1 VDLIPRCLMLFEE
14 SIKSQVTKKNYRKNL
29 DRFLKWAAKDYD
41 SFLSLSENEV
51 QVLLED
57 YTIFLKRRVN
67 PNSVP
72 TYLSAVIKF
81 LKVNRKKFDKEA
93 IEALYPEG
101 VEAGGERA
109 ITTEEIRAILQF
121 TSSKRVKALIHLL
134 AATGHRPEALANIT
148 LGDMSEMPND
158 CLAFVAYRGSKH
170 RHFIFCHSE
179 AKEAIEAYQE
189 ERRLQG
195 EKLNQDSFLF
205 GKHDLFKQEINP
217 KPLPVQAIDSMIMV
231 TMKRAKISRI
241 KSGNRYDLAACGGF
255 RKRFDTILTRNPNI
269 SFNVVQMLLDH
280 KVGLESHYFK
290 PTKEEM
296 FEEYQKGIPDLV
308 ISESIRLKE
317 ENRSKDEKIKKFEAK
332 DIEIEKLKTRLDCIE
347 RLSEIASVPKK

>member
-1 VDLIPRCLMLFEE
+1 
-14 SIKSQVTKKNYRKNL
+14 
-29 DRFLKWAAKDYD
+29 
-41 SFLSLSENEV
+41 
-51 QVLLED
+51 
-57 YTIFLKRRVN
+57 
-67 PNSVP
+67 
-72 TYLSAVIKF
+72 
-81 LKVNRKKFDKEA
+81 VNRKKFDKEA
-93 IEALYPEG
+93 IESLYPEG

-158 CLAFVAYRGSKH
+158 CLAFVVYRGSKH
-170 RHFIFCHSE
+170 KHFIFCHSE
-179 AKEAIEAYQE
+179 AKEAIDAYQE

-195 EKLNQDSFLF
+195 EKLNQYSFLF

-255 RKRFDTILTRNPNI
+255 RKRFDTIMTRNPKI
-269 SFNVVQMLLDH
+269 SFNVVQKLLDH

-308 ISESIRLKE
+308 ISESIRLRE
-317 ENRSKDEKIKKFEAK
+317 ENRKQQGKIQELESDKKTIAEHELKLQHLEKFLLELQARNN
-332 DIEIEKLKTRLDCIE
+332 T
-347 RLSEIASVPKK
+347 